1 MEEIDRD
8 RIRHSLGKLV
18 KIGVLKIID
27 KPENGNFKYEVTEH
41 GKKWFDERGVDY
53 TDELFKKFDG

>member
-41 GKKWFDERGVDY
+41 GKKWFDDY
-53 TDELFKKFDG
+53 RQARKWKL